1 MKPSGSWLLLSA
13 AAVLFSTGG
22 AAIKATALTS
32 WQVASFRSGIAA
44 AVLLLLLPQAR
55 RLGHP
60 GVWLAA
66 PAYAATVILFVAA
79 NKLTTAANSIFLQS
93 TAPLYLLLAGPW
105 LLKEP
110 VRRSDLA
117 LLAVAAAGLSMFF
130 LGTERAAATAPD
142 PARGNIVALV
152 SGLTWA
158 LTIAGLRWHA
168 RRATQDFSL
177 AMVAAGNLIAFG
189 VTLPLALPAAPAS
202 RDVAVLAFLG
212 VFQIGLAYVCLSRG
226 MRHATA
232 LETSLL
238 LLLEP
243 VLNPIWAWLI
253 HHEKP
258 GGWALAGGG
267 LILAATTVRGLLRR

>member
-22 AAIKATALTS
+22 AAIKATSLTS

-55 RLGHP
+55 RLGSRA
-60 GVWLAA
+60 VWVAA

-117 LLAVAAAGLSMFF
+117 FLAAAAVGLSLFF
-130 LGTERAAATAPD
+130 LGTERAEATAPD
-142 PARGNIVALV
+142 PARGNVVALL

-168 RRATQDFSL
+168 RGGSQDASL

-189 VTLPLALPAAPAS
+189 VTLPLALPISPGG
-202 RDVAVLAFLG
+202 RDVTLLVFLG

-226 MRHATA
+226 IRHATA

-243 VLNPIWAWLI
+243 VLNPIWAWLV

-258 GGWALAGGG
+258 SGWALAGGA

>member
-44 AVLLLLLPQAR
+44 AVLLLVVPQAR
-55 RLGHP
+55 RLGSRE
-60 GVWLAA
+60 VWVAA
-66 PAYAATVILFVAA
+66 SAYAATVILFVAA

-117 LLAVAAAGLSMFF
+117 FLAAAAVGLSLFF
-130 LGTERAAATAPD
+130 LGAERVAATAPD
-142 PARGNIVALV
+142 PARGNVFALM
-152 SGLTWA
+152 SGVTWA

-168 RRATQDFSL
+168 RHESQEGSL

-189 VTLPLALPAAPAS
+189 VTLPLALPASPGG
-202 RDVAVLAFLG
+202 RDVALLVFLG

-226 MRHATA
+226 IRHATA

-243 VLNPIWAWLI
+243 VLNPIWAWLV

-258 GGWALAGGG
+258 SGWALAGGT
-267 LILAATTVRGLLRR
+267 LILAATTLRGLLRR